1 MRDSAAVRESVLA
14 LGVELFVAVALWAGV
29 VTSSGWLA
37 ILIGV
42 VAGLVTLH
50 LLVTAILL
58 VGARLGLRA
67 LQRWID
73 DLPPHERRRLR

>member
-29 VTSSGWLA
+29 VTTAGWLS

>member
-1 MRDSAAVRESVLA
+1 MRDPAAVREGVLA
-14 LGVELFVAVALWAGV
+14 LGAELVVAVALWAGV
-29 VTSSGWLA
+29 VTSSGWLSV
-37 ILIGV
+37 LIGV

-67 LQRWID
+67 LRRWID

>member
-1 MRDSAAVRESVLA
+1 MRDRAAVREGVLA
-14 LGVELFVAVALWAGV
+14 LAVELVVAVALWAGG
-29 VTSSGWLA
+29 VTSSGWLS
-37 ILIGV
+37 ILTGV

-73 DLPPHERRRLR
+73 DLPPHERHRLR

>member
-1 MRDSAAVRESVLA
+1 MRDRAAVREGVLA
-14 LGVELFVAVALWAGV
+14 LAVELVVAVALWAGV
-29 VTSSGWLA
+29 VTTAGWLS

-73 DLPPHERRRLR
+73 DLPPHERHRLR